1 MQDAHTCLSSKYL
14 TQLPEMFVVVIKTTE
29 SAVCR
34 THDIEQLR
42 YFLLI
47 HSCSLNR
54 ASFELISK
62 IDLIWPPL
70 SRNRGISLND

>member
-14 TQLPEMFVVVIKTTE
+14 TQLLEMSIVVIKTTE

-47 HSCSLNR
+47 QSCSLNR